1 MVISRGIVKLL
12 GFYTKLRSQTWAKTV
27 TSGQLVVKKCSDGKL
42 QDIAFKNYLT
52 NLNSLIR
59 NGSKFIKL
67 PKSKLTVTTRFKF
80 FKVLSSSQLI
90 IMVFKGPTMIVVL
103 DIFLKYPNVS

>member
-1 MVISRGIVKLL
+1 MVISWGIVKLL

-42 QDIAFKNYLT
+42 KDISFKNYLT
-52 NLNSLIR
+52 NLNSMIR

-67 PKSKLTVTTRFKF
+67 PKSKLIVAIRF
-80 FKVLSSSQLI
+80 
-90 IMVFKGPTMIVVL
+90 
-103 DIFLKYPNVS
+103 